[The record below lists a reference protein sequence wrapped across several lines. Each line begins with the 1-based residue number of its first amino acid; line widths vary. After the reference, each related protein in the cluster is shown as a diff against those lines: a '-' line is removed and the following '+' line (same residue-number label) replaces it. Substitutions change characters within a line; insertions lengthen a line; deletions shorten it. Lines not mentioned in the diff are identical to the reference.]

1 MDDMRFAEYEYYMK
15 NRPHVVILGAG
26 ASCAAIPNGDKN
38 GKRISA
44 MSGFIDKLGL
54 TNIIS
59 KVKIN
64 TASDNLEDIYME
76 LDERSKT
83 EPDCNNVK
91 EELEKVIWDY
101 MSDFVLPDEP
111 TVYDYL
117 VMSLTSKDLIATFN
131 WDPFLV
137 QAIGRAQKYTQNIPQ
152 VAFLHGNVAVGYCPK
167 DNIMGNVGRMCKCGT
182 LLRPMKLLF
191 PIKKKDYSSDI
202 AIEKSWKQLKNALER
217 AYMVTIFGYSA
228 PISDA
233 EAVAMMKEAW
243 GNVDDRKMEEIE
255 LIDIRKEDDVINSW
269 SQFIH
274 THHYSYH
281 TSFFDSTLARCP
293 RRSCEATFDRLMN
306 CIWIDGSKGF
316 KEGMSFVD
324 IDKKTYEL
332 IKEEEVKKGRK
343 VALSNPYH

>member
-101 MSDFVLPDEP
+101 MSGFVLPDEP

-316 KEGMSFVD
+316 KEGMSFAD